1 MAESFGGTTLRGA
14 IIVAAVLA
22 AGVGVASAQDA
33 PPQQP
38 NRAYW
43 QAQIEAAR
51 ARHDDWLACI
61 RARRFKCDK
70 DEKPSAMDALLN
82 DDTLVAGDI
91 VATPQGLKVFR
102 GQPGTPHRRE
112 DFKTP

>member
-1 MAESFGGTTLRGA
+1 LRGA
-14 IIVAAVLA
+14 VIFVAIWAVGLA
-22 AGVGVASAQDA
+22 AARAQELA
-33 PPQQP
+33 PQPAGAAAQP
-38 NRAYW
+38 NRAFW

-61 RARRFKCDK
+61 RAHRFKCDN
-70 DEKPSAMDALLN
+70 DTKPSPMDALLN

-102 GQPGTPHRRE
+102 GQTGAPHKWE
-112 DFKTP
+112 DFQ

>member
-1 MAESFGGTTLRGA
+1 MRGVF
-14 IIVAAVLA
+14 IIVAFGA
-22 AGVGVASAQDA
+22 AGLVGAVCAQESAPQPNAA
-33 PPQQP
+33 PTQP

-43 QAQIEAAR
+43 QAQIAAAR
-51 ARHDDWLACI
+51 ARHDDWLACV

-70 DEKPSAMDALLN
+70 DEKPSPMEALLN

-102 GQPGTPHRRE
+102 GQTGAPHKWE
-112 DFKTP
+112 DFK